1 MLKNSAESVSL
12 TIMRWTGVLLSA
24 ISTKRLGSIGRERKG
39 FVRLSRFYD
48 MSRNVTRPE
57 GSLQAFLCLE
67 AG

>member
-12 TIMRWTGVLLSA
+12 TIMVVGHSVECYVR
-24 ISTKRLGSIGRERKG
+24 KRLGSIGLRGERLRKTE
-39 FVRLSRFYD
+39 RFYD